1 MFLTFVAYKQEVLAI
16 LGSLKP
22 HERLWKMN

>member
-1 MFLTFVAYKQEVLAI
+1 MFLTFVEQEVLAI